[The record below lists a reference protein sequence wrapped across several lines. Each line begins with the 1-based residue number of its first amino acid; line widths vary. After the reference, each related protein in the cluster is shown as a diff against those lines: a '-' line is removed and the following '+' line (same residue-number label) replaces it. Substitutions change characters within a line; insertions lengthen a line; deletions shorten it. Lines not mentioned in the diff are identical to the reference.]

1 MEVTFGAVGDFIS
14 IGVLIKDFIDLLDD
28 SHGSAWEYK
37 SLKQQL
43 TFLRQNLDLAKRS
56 YDEYYNA
63 PEFRDIRDTLESVV
77 DEAERRL
84 EQIAIKVQKY
94 TSTLSQGSTQRT
106 IKRVA
111 RKVQWSLEKK
121 ETEKF
126 LLDLNRYT
134 SIIQSLQFDAFARL
148 MQRNFD
154 SSQKDQSDTQ
164 ELMRKLQSDFGDRLA
179 SLEDELRAVRT
190 TSSNT
195 QQYLLTMGAVVTMR
209 LDTMTQ
215 AVNSLG
221 IVVLRGASG
230 ICSLGTSVLTLL
242 STMHNSIMGRLER
255 PPHIGPFFTFEDY
268 LGVDSIIL
276 LNFVDSWNA
285 FEGSLHGKF
294 KGRKGGRRVAQ
305 NRFLLQ
311 DHQTGEEIH
320 RDVHWSL
327 AIVPGS
333 RIDMSLICEVKED
346 EEEAQNR
353 DQMIVSDSC
362 QQLFRKLPGMSDDEE
377 VPEAPDAPD
386 PRTND
391 ASQASERSPSGTVP
405 SHKIKRGPDGKTIAR
420 RPRRKLKDSYGAES
434 DSDDT
439 DLAGIKRVTVL
450 PILLHPIR
458 PAPEDLK
465 VDRKF
470 GPSTQQLALEEQ
482 AKRAGPLKY
491 NNTSDNIGTASY
503 FVEPLKFGA
512 ESYFIKPRPQGKNGR
527 LSKSDEAHPRSGTTY
542 VDGKAYFTYQR
553 DGAYEDYSDD
563 KSSYRNT
570 YEFKTT
576 RPDTRRTTKQKQSS
590 IRKATDADA
599 RKHDIPIGYSLRN
612 WDPEMEPILL
622 LGSVFDANS
631 LGKWIYDWTVYAHGL
646 ATPIVD
652 MAGELWLLLIQLS
665 GKVKRSEEIVEKVRS
680 KESRDTVEEFIEA
693 GERLFVKLKWLIK
706 NCEKPMLESATKKKR
721 KEKGEMNSE
730 GNADGLKEK
739 GTEVSLGAEKD
750 EPQSSSGEPKQTAT
764 ANVRGE
770 KTDAKKTNQTL
781 GKSAGVAFVETLF
794 GRDNEL
800 GRTERFMQN
809 VRLFNLRFD
818 ANCEEILRNPTAA
831 SRSRYYVIQRHIP
844 QYTRSSR
851 KGTQEAPGRSGLF
864 CLPDSKVASKLPCNG
879 KRPKCDACDRL
890 GFECLYEQQEG
901 SANVLVPRDLF
912 TALET
917 RVKLL
922 ELKLEQQNE
931 RLTTVESDAGRRGRQ
946 VGRDSLEVRPQSS
959 DVVVNVEGIRDN
971 SAEQSMTDGM
981 AVSFVSEQD
990 CGFFG
995 PSSNIAFMRHILRAM
1010 DKIRPSNRRLSSH
1023 APASEFS
1030 PYEGGIV
1037 NSSNTLPASSPSPTR
1052 NHIHNIS
1059 ANILPPDSEVQRL
1072 IRAYFSN
1079 TGLLYPYIY
1088 EKDFLDTYERLRAGD
1103 FRSNVRRTWLGLLNM
1118 ILAMATCTSC
1128 WENSG
1133 NDYRFEQSDMY
1144 YRRARELCP
1153 AQIFR
1158 GTTLET
1164 VQYLLLVSQ
1173 YLQGT
1178 QKSVHTW
1185 MTHGLAVKAAMSI
1198 GLHSGKIASKFTPL
1212 EQEIRKRTWFGC
1224 ILLDRS
1230 LSMTFGRPC
1239 AIPEEYIR
1247 LDLPTPLPS
1256 SSSIP
1261 EEMQELST
1269 DFFNASMIMG
1279 RIVTTLYGS
1288 NLGCDEQPSET
1299 MMAMSI
1305 IQFGQELTEWRNNLP
1320 SELSIRNS
1328 DDIANEGEIQDS
1340 TKERFCLILSLR
1352 YFNVQLLLHRPTFI
1366 GSLLKQPKATHRRQV
1381 PVNDVQANFGKTF
1394 VQTAENVID
1403 IIHTVLTRPNLG
1415 RRFIGAW
1422 WFTLYYAFSAAL
1434 AIFGSLLASQD
1445 NGPDD
1450 ASNIDRVE
1458 RAQRF
1463 LMKTSE
1469 ALSQMGTQNT
1479 IISRCIDFLQRLLR
1493 AVNNWNSVCSQTL
1506 EQSTATETITGS
1518 DSGSF
1523 DLASDLLSTIPTFDS
1538 SAVALGDELELGH
1551 FFATDFERW
1560 LERNH
1565 W

>member
-28 SHGSAWEYK
+28 SRGSAWEYK

-164 ELMRKLQSDFGDRLA
+164 ELMRKLQNDFGDRLA

-209 LDTMTQ
+209 LDTMAQ

-230 ICSLGTSVLTLL
+230 ICSLGTSILTLL

-255 PPHIGPFFTFEDY
+255 PPHMGPFFTFEDY

-285 FEGSLHGKF
+285 FEGSLYGKF

-346 EEEAQNR
+346 EEEAQSLKCPFPSCGA
-353 DQMIVSDSC
+353 MCEGVIGTVIKCDSC

-391 ASQASERSPSGTVP
+391 ASQASERGLSGTVA
-405 SHKIKRGPDGKTIAR
+405 SHKIKRGLDGKTIAR
-420 RPRRKLKDSYGAES
+420 RPRRKLKDSDGAES

-470 GPSTQQLALEEQ
+470 GPSAQQLALDEQ

-503 FVEPLKFGA
+503 FVETLKFGT
-512 ESYFIKPRPQGKNGR
+512 ESYFIKPRPRGKNGR
-527 LSKSDEAHPRSGTTY
+527 LSKSDEAHLRSGTTY
-542 VDGKAYFTYQR
+542 VDGKAYFTYQQ
-553 DGAYEDYSDD
+553 DSAYEDYPDD
-563 KSSYRNT
+563 KSSYRGA
-570 YEFKTT
+570 YEFKKT
-576 RPDTRRTTKQKQSS
+576 RPDTRRTTKQKQPST
-590 IRKATDADA
+590 RKATDADA
-599 RKHDIPIGYSLRN
+599 RKHNIPIGYSLRN

-631 LGKWIYDWTVYAHGL
+631 LGKWIYDWTVYAHGS
-646 ATPIVD
+646 ATPIAD

-665 GKVKRSEEIVEKVRS
+665 GKVKRSEEVVEKVRS

-693 GERLFVKLKWLIK
+693 GERLFVKLKRLIK
-706 NCEKPMLESATKKKR
+706 NCERPMLESATKKKR
-721 KEKGEMNSE
+721 KEKNDSISE

-750 EPQSSSGEPKQTAT
+750 EPQSSSGEPKETAT

-770 KTDAKKTNQTL
+770 RTDAKKTNQRL

-809 VRLFNLRFD
+809 
-818 ANCEEILRNPTAA
+818 
-831 SRSRYYVIQRHIP
+831 
-844 QYTRSSR
+844 
-851 KGTQEAPGRSGLF
+851 
-864 CLPDSKVASKLPCNG
+864 CNG
-879 KRPKCDACDRL
+879 RRPKCDACDRL

-922 ELKLEQQNE
+922 EFKLEQQNE
-931 RLTTVESDAGRRGRQ
+931 RLTTVEGDARRSTRQ
-946 VGRDSLEVRPQSS
+946 VRQDSLEVRPQSS
-959 DVVVNVEGIRDN
+959 DVVVNVEGIRD
-971 SAEQSMTDGM
+971 SSIEQSMTDGM
-981 AVSFVSEQD
+981 AVSFVGEQD

-1010 DKIRPSNRRLSSH
+1010 DKRRPSGRRLSSH
-1023 APASEFS
+1023 ASGSEFS

-1037 NSSNTLPASSPSPTR
+1037 NSSNTLPPSSPSPTR
-1052 NHIHNIS
+1052 NSFHNIN

-1088 EKDFLDTYERLRAGD
+1088 EKDFLDTYERLRAGA

-1133 NDYRFEQSDMY
+1133 SDYRFEQSDMY

-1212 EQEIRKRTWFGC
+1212 EQEIRKRTW
-1224 ILLDRS
+1224 S

-1247 LDLPTPLPS
+1247 LDLPTALPS
-1256 SSSIP
+1256 SNSIP
-1261 EEMQELST
+1261 EMQQLST
-1269 DFFNASMIMG
+1269 DFFNASM
-1279 RIVTTLYGS
+1279 IVTTLYGS

-1299 MMAMSI
+1299 TMAMSI

-1320 SELSIRNS
+1320 LELSIRNS
-1328 DDIANEGEIQDS
+1328 DDIPHEGEIQDS

-1366 GSLLKQPKATHRRQV
+1366 GSLLKPSKLSHRRQI
-1381 PVNDVQANFGKTF
+1381 PVNHVQANFGKTF
-1394 VQTAENVID
+1394 VQTAENIID
-1403 IIHTVLTRPNLG
+1403 IIHTVLTRPDLG

-1434 AIFGSLLASQD
+1434 AIFGSLIASQD
-1445 NGPDD
+1445 DGSDD
-1450 ASNIDRVE
+1450 AYNIDRAE
-1458 RAQRF
+1458 RAKRF
-1463 LMKTSE
+1463 LAKASE
-1469 ALSQMGTQNT
+1469 ALSRMGAQNT
-1479 IISRCIDFLQRLLR
+1479 VISRCINFLQQLLR
-1493 AVNNWNSVCSQTL
+1493 AVNNWNPACPQTL